1 MEKNLKFVHKLSE
14 KEIVEVK
21 QLEKKNK
28 DDRNIYYKLCPQSL
42 DGTDESVYHIL
53 FREQGR
59 LTAYMSLS
67 TYDIEE
73 MEITPIFNGDKDKFL
88 EMYQLA
94 IDKAKQFKAKKIL
107 AIVDENDSSM
117 IGILNDLGLNY
128 TFSEYRMVFDKRDYQ
143 PTVESISIDNE
154 LSIRDAS
161 SEDMRQV
168 AYLDQNGFR
177 CSGEFSYEDMGD
189 ANLTDIKLA
198 LWKNNIIGKI
208 KVEENDGVFAIY
220 GFVIDPNYRRRGF
233 GKKFLKIIID
243 SILKTDYKELYLEV
257 VSENIAAYNLY
268 ISFGFNK
275 QSTFNYYEYELN
287 NE

>member
-21 QLEKKNK
+21 QLEQKNK
-28 DDRNIYYKLCPQSL
+28 EDRNVYYKLCPQSL

-53 FREQGR
+53 FEEQGR

-88 EMYQLA
+88 KMYQLA

-107 AIVDENDSSM
+107 MIVDENDSSM
-117 IGILNDLGLNY
+117 IKILIDLGLNY
-128 TFSEYRMVFDKRDYQ
+128 TFSEYRMVFDEREYH
-143 PTVESISIDNE
+143 PAVESIDND
-154 LSIRDAS
+154 LSVKDAS
-161 SEDMRQV
+161 SENIRQV

-177 CSGEFSYEDMGD
+177 CSGEFSDEDMGD
-189 ANLTDIKLA
+189 VILTDIKLA
-198 LWKNNIIGKI
+198 FWKNNVIGKI
-208 KVEENDGVFAIY
+208 KVEGKDGIYAIY
-220 GFVIDPNYRRRGF
+220 GFVIDPNYRRRGY
-233 GKKFLKIIID
+233 GKKFIEIIIN

-257 VSENIAAYNLY
+257 VSENIAAYTLY
-268 ISFGFNK
+268 ISLGFNK
-275 QSTFNYYEYELN
+275 QSTFNYYEYELK

>member
-1 MEKNLKFVHKLSE
+1 MEKYLKFVHKLSE

-21 QLEKKNK
+21 QLEKINK
-28 DDRNIYYKLCPQSL
+28 DDRNVYYKLCPQSL

-53 FREQGR
+53 FEEQGR

-67 TYDIEE
+67 TYDIDE

-88 EMYQLA
+88 KMYQLA

-107 AIVDENDSSM
+107 VIVDENDSSM

-128 TFSEYRMVFDKRDYQ
+128 TFCEYRMVFDGREYH
-143 PTVESISIDNE
+143 PAVESIDNE
-154 LSIRDAS
+154 LSIKDAS
-161 SEDMRQV
+161 SENIKQV
-168 AYLDQNGFR
+168 TYLDQNGFR
-177 CSGEFSYEDMGD
+177 CSGESSDEDMGD
-189 ANLTDIKLA
+189 VNLTDIKLA
-198 LWKNNIIGKI
+198 FWKNNIIGKI
-208 KVEENDGVFAIY
+208 KVEEKDGVFAIY

-233 GKKFLKIIID
+233 GKKFLKIIIN

-257 VSENIAAYNLY
+257 VSENIAAYTLY
-268 ISFGFNK
+268 ISLGFNK
-275 QSTFNYYEYELN
+275 QSTFNYYEYELK